1 MSKIVTEHLLNQYD
15 HAFASDRGNRI
26 AQDAV
31 SANGLFKSCQNPE
44 VIRKSL
50 HTFSLT
56 LNQGNITNQKQS
68 GRCWLFAAMNVMR
81 MQVMKTCNLENFE
94 LSQNYMLF
102 WDKLEKC
109 NWFFEN
115 ILDTLDEPVGSRI
128 LDHLL
133 AAPIGDGGQWDM
145 MANLVQKYGVIP
157 KYAMPETAVSGS
169 TREMNRIITEYLRNG
184 ACLLREA
191 AKKEKQREPLEEMKE
206 QMLEDIYR
214 MLCICLGQ
222 PPKTFDFEV
231 RNKEGRFL
239 RDENITPAEF
249 FKKYVNMELTDYV
262 SLINA
267 PTADKPYY
275 RRYTVDMLGNVKE
288 GAPICYINLPIE
300 ELKAAAIAQ
309 LKDGEP
315 VWFGCDMGQRT
326 GRDSGVMDPALYDF
340 ESFFQINFPMTKAQ
354 RLDYCQSQMT
364 HAMVFQGVNLREDGS
379 ADRWRVENSW
389 GDEPGDKGYFV
400 MTDSWFSEHMYQV
413 VVNKKYL
420 TEKQLAVLDT
430 DAILLKPWD
439 PMGSLA

>member
-206 QMLEDIYR
+206 HRLEDIYR
-214 MLCICLGQ
+214 MLCICLPG
-222 PPKTFDFEV
+222 
-231 RNKEGRFL
+231 
-239 RDENITPAEF
+239 PA
-249 FKKYVNMELTDYV
+249 
-262 SLINA
+262 SQ
-267 PTADKPYY
+267 
-275 RRYTVDMLGNVKE
+275 
-288 GAPICYINLPIE
+288 NL
-300 ELKAAAIAQ
+300 
-309 LKDGEP
+309 
-315 VWFGCDMGQRT
+315 
-326 GRDSGVMDPALYDF
+326 
-340 ESFFQINFPMTKAQ
+340 
-354 RLDYCQSQMT
+354 
-364 HAMVFQGVNLREDGS
+364 
-379 ADRWRVENSW
+379 
-389 GDEPGDKGYFV
+389 
-400 MTDSWFSEHMYQV
+400 
-413 VVNKKYL
+413 
-420 TEKQLAVLDT
+420 
-430 DAILLKPWD
+430 
-439 PMGSLA
+439 